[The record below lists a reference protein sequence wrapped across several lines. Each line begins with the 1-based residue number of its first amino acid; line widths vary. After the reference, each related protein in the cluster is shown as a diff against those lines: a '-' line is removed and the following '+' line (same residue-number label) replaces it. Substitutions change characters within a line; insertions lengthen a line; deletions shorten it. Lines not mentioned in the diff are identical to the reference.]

1 MVTLLV
7 RNTSESKALLNIA
20 KRAAAGLDR
29 QLQLILFTRKDT
41 GGVRSIK
48 EKDSS
53 WMHELVCDEIAE
65 VLVCGGDKRYTDAE
79 KYLEKNLPK
88 LLLLG
93 KHLSSTAET
102 DDAKYSEHLYQ
113 SLPCQTL
120 LLRLGNKDGENFDDK
135 RHPVLVA
142 CGPGP
147 HTTRALKIAHSIAG
161 ADTVALHLTADVDP
175 YSKDLAKTR
184 LRNIIKKA
192 GINPDE
198 IKQRI
203 VMGTDVPKALRDE
216 IQTLAD
222 DDPYSMLLLGY
233 SENRGMREK
242 LFGTIP
248 DQLINKSGGL
258 NIGVLRAA
266 EPVQNRLR
274 KAIDKRIRLNI
285 PQLERGERISLFE
298 EIENAS
304 IWSFDFAALMT
315 LSALVAGF
323 GLMANSGAVV
333 IGAMLIAPLMMPLI
347 GCGLALAQGHTPLFR
362 NGFRAV
368 VRGFLL
374 ALGSGM
380 LLGCLSYFLNI
391 EITPELAARGNPT
404 ILDLGIA
411 FVSGIAASYCI
422 ARPNLTGALAGV
434 AIAAALVPPI
444 VTTGICITMGEF
456 AVAKGA
462 GLLFGTNV
470 VAVILGAAL
479 NFIFAG
485 IVGQG
490 KAGDAGRRLIFLLA
504 LACLGL
510 AVPLSSVLLNKIPNL
525 EETLTS
531 LPANESVKEAI
542 KMSLPEGAMLDSI
555 AHEMKEETT
564 HYLLTVSAP
573 FQLSIEQYEAVKS
586 AVATQHEGTSIKVA
600 IDNRIILGER

>member
-7 RNTSESKALLNIA
+7 RNTSESKALLSIA
-20 KRAAAGLDR
+20 KRAAAGLGHE
-29 QLQLILFTRKDT
+29 LQLILFTRKESS
-41 GGVRSIK
+41 GVRPLK
-48 EKDSS
+48 DKDSS
-53 WMHELVCDEIAE
+53 WMQELVSDEVAE
-65 VLVCGGDKRYTDAE
+65 VLVCGGENRYIEAE
-79 KYLEKNLPK
+79 KYLENNLPR

-93 KHLSSTAET
+93 KHLSSNAET
-102 DDAKYSEHLYQ
+102 DDARYSEYLYQ

-120 LLRLGNKDGENFDDK
+120 LLRLGSKDEAEGE
-135 RHPVLVA
+135 RHPILVA

-147 HTTRALKIAHSIAG
+147 HTTRALKIAYAIAG
-161 ADTVALHLTADVDP
+161 EDTVALHLTADVDP
-175 YSKDLAKTR
+175 YSEDLAKAR

-192 GINPDE
+192 GIDPDA
-198 IKQRI
+198 INRR
-203 VMGTDVPKALRDE
+203 VVLGTDVPKVLREE
-216 IQTLAD
+216 IQTLAEK
-222 DDPYSMLLLGY
+222 DPYSMLLLGY

-248 DQLINKSGGL
+248 DQLIRKSGGL
-258 NIGVLRAA
+258 TIGVLRAA

-274 KAIDKRIRLNI
+274 KAIEKRVRLNI
-285 PQLERGERISLFE
+285 PQLKREERIALFE

-304 IWSFDFAALMT
+304 IWRFDFAALMT

-374 ALGSGM
+374 ALGSGL
-380 LLGCLSYFLNI
+380 LLGLLSHCFYIPL
-391 EITPELAARGNPT
+391 TDELAARGNSS

-456 AVAKGA
+456 EVAKGA

-479 NFIFAG
+479 NFIMAG
-485 IVGQG
+485 IIGQG
-490 KAGDAGRRLIFLLA
+490 KSGDFGRRFIIVLA

-510 AVPLSSVLLNKIPNL
+510 AVPLSSVLLKTIPNL
-525 EETLTS
+525 ERTLVD
-531 LPANESVKEAI
+531 LQANDNVRKAI
-542 KMSLPEGAMLDSI
+542 EITLPEGAVLDEIIYDNKENTEGYTLKISAPYQLNQSHYDALKAAI
-555 AHEMKEETT
+555 EKEHHEMPVKM
-564 HYLLTVSAP
+564 A
-573 FQLSIEQYEAVKS
+573 IESKIV
-586 AVATQHEGTSIKVA
+586 
-600 IDNRIILGER
+600 LGDR